1 MPYARRTNAYKAGNV
16 DVVSDMNL
24 NTINQHNLNGYFSD
38 TAYSYENFAFSL
50 QKNKFNFSQL
60 EDLQNH
66 SLLSWQDAAIHLGDA
81 YAKMVNNHASYSE
94 TFDQLVQV
102 KMLYLDK
109 FDVVQ
114 MDANIFDY
122 YRVQIINDGKI
133 NATQQVD
140 RFGLF
145 GASPNGFLFKSEKLR
160 NKFNKQLLRIKE
172 TGEYQKIFDRYL
184 TTQNTSTGK

>member
-1 MPYARRTNAYKAGNV
+1 
-16 DVVSDMNL
+16 
-24 NTINQHNLNGYFSD
+24 
-38 TAYSYENFAFSL
+38 
-50 QKNKFNFSQL
+50 
-60 EDLQNH
+60 
-66 SLLSWQDAAIHLGDA
+66 
-81 YAKMVNNHASYSE
+81 MVNSHDSYSE

-102 KMLYLDK
+102 KMLYLNK

-145 GASPNGFLFKSEKLR
+145 GESPNGFLFKSEALR
-160 NKFNKQLLRIKE
+160 NKFNTQLLRIKKS
-172 TGEYQKIFDRYL
+172 GEYQKIFDRYL
-184 TTQNTSTGK
+184 TVGNTGTEKIKN